1 MEIITTF
8 ADINPNLLITINYF
22 KSMKSFKL
30 ILAVI
35 AIMFGT
41 MSAQA
46 GGPIK
51 FGPKVGLTVNKL
63 HFNQDVLNSDN
74 QTGWTAG
81 AMLEATVPVIGIGAD
96 ISLMYVRRNAEFML
110 QNNISKDNR
119 DYIEIPLNLKYKFN
133 LPVISHFL
141 VPYLGVGPSV
151 SFLTSRKNIEGA
163 YKNKS
168 VDWALNF
175 GIGVQLLSHLD
186 INARYGLGLTKAVNA
201 IDNSTQAAG
210 IEGKNRYW
218 TITLAYLF

>member
-1 MEIITTF
+1 
-8 ADINPNLLITINYF
+8 
-22 KSMKSFKL
+22 MKSIKL
-30 ILAVI
+30 LLAVV

-41 MSAQA
+41 AAAQA

-81 AMLEATVPVIGIGAD
+81 AMLEATVPIIGIGAD
-96 ISLMYVRRNAEFML
+96 LSVMYVRRNAEFMVA
-110 QNNISKDNR
+110 NNIKDDNR

-133 LPVISHFL
+133 LPVVSKFL
-141 VPYLGVGPSV
+141 VPYIGVGPSV
-151 SFLTSRKNIEGA
+151 SFLTSRKNIENA

-168 VDWALNF
+168 VDWAMNF
-175 GIGVQLLSHLD
+175 GVGVQLMSHLD
-186 INARYGLGLTKAVNA
+186 INARYGLGLTKAVNTFSSA
-201 IDNSTQAAG
+201 TESAG

-218 TITLAYLF
+218 TITLGYLF